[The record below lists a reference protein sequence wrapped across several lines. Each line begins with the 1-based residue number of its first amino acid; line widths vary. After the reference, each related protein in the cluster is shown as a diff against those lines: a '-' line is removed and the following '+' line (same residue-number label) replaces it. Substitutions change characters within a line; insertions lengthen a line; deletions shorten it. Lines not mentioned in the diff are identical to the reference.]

1 MKKAI
6 IITMAIVLFSALMVA
21 CNIDATLG
29 IYSEVAQSTPSSD
42 VVLSRYLGYY
52 NSKYYY
58 LSDDGVYS
66 LETGVATTKLIAS
79 DENQRVVGAFME
91 DASKIYVLVE
101 SKEKDKLGET
111 TIKYSNDSGKNY
123 SDLAEG
129 NGIKGMLS
137 NGFCWNDSRIYYMQ
151 NGELHEFNI
160 TSEKIEILSAF
171 SSDSETGDE
180 YAFFSVNETEFGGTA
195 NRFYVLKYGDIDRD
209 PEKIIKGDSTYYCGF
224 QSIGSDFYLLYKDTS
239 KNLSYVYKLADDG
252 PKEYVKLNFNLKF
265 SKTQNATFY
274 DAGYN
279 KLVVKCSTYF
289 DEVTLGDEPKVESV
303 KNRYASNICTADI
316 TNFKLREGQTYI
328 VGTVNSMM
336 YSIDM
341 GNPDNLPVAIK

>member
-6 IITMAIVLFSALMVA
+6 IITLAVVLFSALMVA

-42 VVLSRYLGYY
+42 VVLRDYLGYY

-66 LETGVATTKLIAS
+66 LEVGVATTKLIAS
-79 DENQRVVGAFME
+79 DENQRVVSAFME
-91 DASKIYVLVE
+91 DASKLYVLVE
-101 SKEKDKLGET
+101 SREKDKLGET
-111 TIKYSNDSGKNY
+111 VIKYSIDAGKNY
-123 SDLAEG
+123 SDLAAE

-151 NGELHEFNI
+151 GGELHEFNTN
-160 TSEKIEILSAF
+160 TSVKNEILSAF

-180 YAFFSVNETEFGGTA
+180 YAFFSVNETELGGTA
-195 NRFYVLKYGDIDRD
+195 NRFYVLKYGDSA
-209 PEKIIKGDSTYYCGF
+209 PVKNIKGDSTYYCGF

-265 SKTQNATFY
+265 SKTQNSTFY
-274 DAGYN
+274 DAGYG

-289 DEVTLGDEPKVESV
+289 DEITLGDEPKVESV

-316 TNFKLREGQTYI
+316 TNFKNRDGQTYI
-328 VGTVNSMM
+328 VGTVNSML

-341 GNPDNLPVAIK
+341 GNPDNVPVAIK

>member
-6 IITMAIVLFSALMVA
+6 IITLAIVIFSAFMVA

-29 IYSEVAQSTPSSD
+29 IYSEVAQSTPSTD
-42 VVLSRYLGYY
+42 VVLRSYLGYY

-66 LETGVATTKLIAS
+66 LEPGVATTKLIAS
-79 DENQRVVGAFME
+79 DENRRVVSAFME
-91 DASKIYVLVE
+91 DAYKLYVLVE
-101 SKEKDKLGET
+101 SKSKETLGET
-111 TIKYSNDSGKNY
+111 TIRYSEDAGANF
-123 SDLAEG
+123 SDLAA
-129 NGIKGMLS
+129 GIGLKGMLS
-137 NGFCWNDSRIYYMQ
+137 NGFCWDDSRIYYMQ
-151 NGELHEFNI
+151 GGALTEFN
-160 TSEKIEILSAF
+160 TNESVSNEILSAF
-171 SSDSETGDE
+171 SSASETGEE
-180 YAFFSVNETEFGGTA
+180 YAFFSVNEKEPGGTA
-195 NRFYVLKYGDIDRD
+195 NRFYVLKYGESV
-209 PEKIIKGDSTYYCGF
+209 PVKNLEGDSTYYCGF
-224 QSIGSDFYLLYKDTS
+224 QSIGAADFYLLYKDTS
-239 KNLSYVYKLADDG
+239 KNISYVYKLADEG
-252 PKEYVKLNFNLKF
+252 PEEYVKLNFNLKF

-289 DEVTLGDEPKVESV
+289 DEITLGSDPGVESV

-328 VGTVNSMM
+328 VGTVNSML

-341 GNPDNLPVAIK
+341 ANPDNVPVAIK

>member
-101 SKEKDKLGET
+101 SKEKDNLGET

-151 NGELHEFNI
+151 GGELHEFNTN
-160 TSEKIEILSAF
+160 TSVKNEILSAF
-171 SSDSETGDE
+171 SSDSQTGDE
-180 YAFFSVNETEFGGTA
+180 YAFFSVNETELDGVV
-195 NRFYVLKYGDIDRD
+195 NRFYVLEYGKSA
-209 PEKIIKGDSTYYCGF
+209 PVKNIKGDSTYYCGF
-224 QSIGSDFYLLYKDTS
+224 QNIGSDFYLLYKDTS
-239 KNLSYVYKLADDG
+239 KNLSYVYKLGDDG